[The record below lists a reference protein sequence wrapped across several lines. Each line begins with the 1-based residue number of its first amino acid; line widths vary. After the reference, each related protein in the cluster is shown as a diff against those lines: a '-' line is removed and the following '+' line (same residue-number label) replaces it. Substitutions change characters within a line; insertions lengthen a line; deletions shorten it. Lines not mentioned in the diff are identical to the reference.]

1 MSGLFDELKRRNVFR
16 VGIAYIMLGWVVM
29 QVTNVVVPALNLPSV
44 LNSIV
49 VYIGIIGFPFALLF
63 AWAFELTPEGLKR
76 STEVPVEDSNTQQ
89 TGRKLERVALGLMAI
104 AIILLVWDGYIRDDD
119 SPEVDVASSNIS
131 KSIAVLPFVNMST
144 DPEQEFFS
152 DGISEEILNVLAK
165 IDGLHVTSRSSA
177 FVFKGQQINISDVAE
192 QLGVSI

>member
-49 VYIGIIGFPFALLF
+49 VYIGIIGFSFALLF

-89 TGRKLERVALGLMAI
+89 TSRKLERVELGLMAI

-177 FVFKGQQINISDVAE
+177 FVFKGQQINISDAAE
-192 QLGVSI
+192 QLGV

>member
-49 VYIGIIGFPFALLF
+49 VYIGIIGFSFALLF

-89 TGRKLERVALGLMAI
+89 TSRKLERVELGLMAI

-165 IDGLHVTSRSSA
+165 IDGLHVTSRSSP
-177 FVFKGQQINISDVAE
+177 FVFKGQQINISDAAE
-192 QLGVSI
+192 QLGV